1 MHRFCLMSYKPF
13 SLLPLATLGT
23 DDFLC
28 RVCLPLTP
36 TQLTCYRQNLKHQ
49 ILKIFLNGFSPILK
63 TTREANSLCYKELF
77 LLKNDGLVMANNSRQ
92 SAKITEVR
100 GRVKRP
106 HPTRR
111 LTSACVC
118 ICRQNISC
126 KNFPKNLY

>member
-1 MHRFCLMSYKPF
+1 MADKLIRLTCLLF
-13 SLLPLATLGT
+13 T
-23 DDFLC
+23 FLC
-28 RVCLPLTP
+28 HWFVCHSLPFDTNTIDVSP
-36 TQLTCYRQNLKHQ
+36 QKAQVQ
-49 ILKIFLNGFSPILK
+49 ILKFFLNSFFPILK
-63 TTREANSLCYKELF
+63 TTREAKSLCHKELF
-77 LLKNDGLVMANNSRQ
+77 LLKNDWLGMANSIRK

-126 KNFPKNLY
+126 KNFPKKLY